1 MTASSPALHTGAG
14 RPSRRLSLG
23 RLGLERVELELKAF
37 FRNRQAAVFTFAFP
51 VLLLVLFASIFHGR
65 IGFTNVDFRQYFL
78 AGIIASGIVSTSFNN
93 LAIGMSFER
102 HSGVLKRLAGTPMP
116 KAAYFMGKMGLT
128 LVAGVIQTAL
138 MLLLAVTLYGLHLPP
153 DAKRWLVFVGIFVI
167 GNLSCSLLGIAYS
180 RVPKDA
186 KSAPAYVTP
195 PYLFLQFISGVF
207 FVITSI
213 SRPLQAIAA
222 AFPLR
227 WMASG
232 LRYVFLPDAFGRQ
245 EPGHQWHLATAFGV
259 LVAWLVASFLLCLR
273 TFRFTED
280 D

>member
-1 MTASSPALHTGAG
+1 VTSSAAVDA
-14 RPSRRLSLG
+14 RPSAASRRHRVG

-65 IGFTNVDFRQYFL
+65 IGSTNVDFRQYFL

-116 KAAYFMGKMGLT
+116 KATYFVGKMGLT

-138 MLLLAVTLYGLHLPP
+138 MLLLAVSLYGLHLPV
-153 DAKRWLVFVGIFVI
+153 DGEHWLVFVGIFVL

-180 RVPKDA
+180 RVP
-186 KSAPAYVTP
+186 
-195 PYLFLQFISGVF
+195 
-207 FVITSI
+207 
-213 SRPLQAIAA
+213 
-222 AFPLR
+222 
-227 WMASG
+227 
-232 LRYVFLPDAFGRQ
+232 
-245 EPGHQWHLATAFGV
+245 
-259 LVAWLVASFLLCLR
+259 
-273 TFRFTED
+273 
-280 D
+280 